1 MIYFPL
7 LMLVF
12 VVPDRFGFCACS
24 SQFKTVTLIFQ
35 AGQQLVDFGM
45 SPSGKRASTLIV
57 TNDKEMSVQVCA
69 ALLHQF
75 ILKSKHALE

>member
-1 MIYFPL
+1 
-7 LMLVF
+7 MLVF
-12 VVPDRFGFCACS
+12 VRFQVNSRLFT
-24 SQFKTVTLIFQ
+24 FIFQ

-75 ILKSKHALE
+75 ILKSKSALE